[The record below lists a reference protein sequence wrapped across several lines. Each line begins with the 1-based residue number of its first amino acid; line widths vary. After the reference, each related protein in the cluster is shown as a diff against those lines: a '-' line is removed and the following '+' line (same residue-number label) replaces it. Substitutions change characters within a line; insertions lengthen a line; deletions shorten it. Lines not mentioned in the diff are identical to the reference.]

1 MKGLNKKIKKFLE
14 IEGGVEAEAYSLQDA
29 INKAKSIG
37 FKRNEK
43 AVENTANFVSLF
55 NLSGEENL
63 EYEKLRRLQ
72 TPFEYFLDKN
82 F

>member
-14 IEGGVEAEAYSLQDA
+14 IEGGVEAEDYTLQDA

-43 AVENTANFVSLF
+43 DAKETANFVNLF
-55 NLSGEENL
+55 DLSIEENL

-72 TPFEYFLDKN
+72 TPFEYYLDKN

>member
-1 MKGLNKKIKKFLE
+1 MKGLNKKIKKLLE
-14 IEGGVEAEAYSLQDA
+14 IEGGVEAEAYSLQEA
-29 INKAKSIG
+29 VNKAKSIG

-43 AVENTANFVSLF
+43 AVENTANFVNLF